1 MKRLNGPK
9 IELSQLKV
17 PPIARDVY
25 QDLRDRRLLPL
36 VALVLVA
43 IVAVPFLLSSGGA
56 EPSEEAAPVAPEA
69 AIETSDIEVV
79 KATPGLREPGKRLA
93 SRRAKDPFRQHFT
106 GAAVSTEAAVSAP
119 STTTTVTGGGGSGGS
134 AGGAV
139 EPPPSPGPSATA
151 PPAPPAETPSSGG
164 DGGSGGSGG
173 DPGSGKD
180 GSSGPVVFYTYAAD
194 LKIVKTETDKE
205 GKKTGSET
213 EERKRVLPST
223 VLPSPKQQVV
233 TYMGISPKTRKP
245 LFLVS
250 TDVTAIFGDAKC
262 ASGTDT
268 CQLLEMEPTFP
279 EAFLY
284 GENGVRFK
292 ITVLDIEPVVVDKS
306 GHS

>member
-1 MKRLNGPK
+1 MKRLSGPK

-93 SRRAKDPFRQHFT
+93 GRRAKDPFRQHFT
-106 GAAVSTEAAVSAP
+106 GAAVSTEATVSAP
-119 STTTTVTGGGGSGGS
+119 STTTTSGGGSGSS

-139 EPPPSPGPSATA
+139 EPPPSPGPSAT
-151 PPAPPAETPSSGG
+151 PPTAPPAETPSSGETG
-164 DGGSGGSGG
+164 SSGGSGG
-173 DPGSGKD
+173 DTGSPGKD
-180 GSSGPVVFYTYAAD
+180 GPSGSVVFYTYAAD
-194 LKIVKTETDKE
+194 LKIVKTEINED
-205 GKKTGSET
+205 GKKTDSET
-213 EERKRVLPST
+213 EVRERVLPST

-279 EAFLY
+279 EAFVY
-284 GENGVRFK
+284 RENGVRFK
-292 ITVLDIEPVVVDKS
+292 ITVLDIEPVAVDKG